1 MEDEQSKRTIIYSTS
16 GLISLVTGLLL
27 SLINTSFGVHSG
39 EILIWTLF
47 LFIVIVIIPTVLFI
61 KSILSIS
68 KLEPEKTKIRLYS
81 ITLTSML
88 GVGLTI
94 TIVAALIFINK

>member
-1 MEDEQSKRTIIYSTS
+1 MEGDQTKRAIKYSTS

-39 EILIWTLF
+39 EILIWILF
-47 LFIVIVIIPTVLFI
+47 LSIIILGIPTVFFI
-61 KSILSIS
+61 KSILILS
-68 KLEPEKTKIRLYS
+68 KAERERTKARLYS
-81 ITLTSML
+81 ITLTSVL

-94 TIVAALIFINK
+94 TIVASLIFSNK